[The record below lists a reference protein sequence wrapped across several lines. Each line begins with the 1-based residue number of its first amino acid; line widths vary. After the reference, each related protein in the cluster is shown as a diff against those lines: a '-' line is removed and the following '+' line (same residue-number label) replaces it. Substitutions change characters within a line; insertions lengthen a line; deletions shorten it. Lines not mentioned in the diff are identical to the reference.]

1 MGPRP
6 SPALSR
12 RRRTRVRSWARS
24 GWWTGRHT
32 VSAAGVHRRQN
43 GTYSAPDDHFTAGPD
58 CRVRPSGIRRVGSA
72 GRRPKIEIGIVSAA
86 GIESGCGISSTPDD
100 HIAFSPDCR
109 VTPSSM
115 RRVGIARSRPR
126 ICAGVISPTVIEIGC
141 AISSTPDDHVASGP
155 DCRVTPSSSGRVG
168 SAGSC
173 PAVCDRIVFSAVLK
187 TPLKS
192 QPPQAIISLA
202 VHTAV

>member
-1 MGPRP
+1 M
-6 SPALSR
+6 SR
-12 RRRTRVRSWARS
+12 RRRTRVRSWTRPA
-24 GWWTGRHT
+24 WWTERHA

-58 CRVRPSGIRRVGSA
+58 CRVEPSGIRRVRSA
-72 GRRPKIEIGIVSAA
+72 SRRPTIEIGIVSAA
-86 GIESGCGISSTPDD
+86 GIE
-100 HIAFSPDCR
+100 
-109 VTPSSM
+109 
-115 RRVGIARSRPR
+115 
-126 ICAGVISPTVIEIGC
+126 IGC
-141 AISSTPDDHVASGP
+141 VISSTPDDHVASGP
-155 DCRVTPSSSGRVG
+155 DCRVTPSRSGRVG